1 MTLERDRK
9 KKKPRDNNKLR
20 RKRKLVDNKKPL
32 KRKSK
37 HPQEVQVLLLR
48 NELRRRSPKSK
59 HKSQAGE

>member
-37 HPQEVQVLLLR
+37 HQLEVLLLR
-48 NELRRRSPKSK
+48 NELRKKNPKSK